1 MKTGGECGQ
10 RSQLPRNESKL
21 KANVKEQAKIIRKLR
36 SIDDC
41 ILALHSQG
49 QDKEGNSLKE
59 APLTRS
65 LSHGDH
71 FLEAM
76 DTYYP
81 KREDKVVMSSS
92 AHASAMRSEMDIIN
106 EFTANMEVHRKL
118 LLRKE
123 EQINLHGAIVDSA
136 VVLEEQEQEEVIHH
150 FEDAK
155 DHNKILYNNTFK
167 QNCNH

>member
-1 MKTGGECGQ
+1 M
-10 RSQLPRNESKL
+10 
-21 KANVKEQAKIIRKLR
+21 
-36 SIDDC
+36 
-41 ILALHSQG
+41 HSQG

-81 KREDKVVMSSS
+81 KREDKVVASSS

-106 EFTANMEVHRKL
+106 EFAANMEVH
-118 LLRKE
+118 
-123 EQINLHGAIVDSA
+123 
-136 VVLEEQEQEEVIHH
+136 LEEQEQEEVIHH
-150 FEDAK
+150 FEDARSQQ
-155 DHNKILYNNTFK
+155 YFP
-167 QNCNH
+167 